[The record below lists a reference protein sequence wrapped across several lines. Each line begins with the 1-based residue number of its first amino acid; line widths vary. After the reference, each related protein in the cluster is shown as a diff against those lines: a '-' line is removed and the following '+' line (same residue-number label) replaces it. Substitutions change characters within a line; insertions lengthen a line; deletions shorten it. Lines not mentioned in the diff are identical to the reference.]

1 VSACRCE
8 RCCPNDPGPTYTRA
22 YLIACLAREIAALPS
37 LTQRRARVEGWEK
50 RHGKSAGAQLKEAVR
65 AVWRDAAKR
74 AAA

>member
-1 VSACRCE
+1 MSACRCE

-50 RHGKSAGAQLKEAVR
+50 HNGPAQSERL
-65 AVWRDAAKR
+65 RDALKR
-74 AAA
+74 EWGARRG